1 MNNNFPPLM
10 SDGRNFSNWEQPI
23 SMDTFL
29 QTSNNIKSNWEY
41 RKYLANNADSII
53 KLNQQQAVNSSTYPI
68 DNQMIPLN
76 YLNSDLILV
85 IISTVLPSKKVVSLS
100 KRSMPFVPIVVIDSN
115 PV

>member
-76 YLNSDLILV
+76 YLNSDLKNNYLSRQELQNRMIA
-85 IISTVLPSKKVVSLS
+85 PVVAHD
-100 KRSMPFVPIVVIDSN
+100 FTNIPIPYN
-115 PV
+115 